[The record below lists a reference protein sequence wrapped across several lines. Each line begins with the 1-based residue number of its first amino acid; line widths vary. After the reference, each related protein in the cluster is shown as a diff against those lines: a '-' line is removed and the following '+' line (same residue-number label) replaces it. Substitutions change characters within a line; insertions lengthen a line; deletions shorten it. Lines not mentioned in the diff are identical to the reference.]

1 MESTGK
7 RPFPRRVSAV
17 VAVVTFLFVATGHL
31 PAGLQAQTPEDSSAV
46 PDLSAIWQR
55 SGRIGPVSVTPE
67 EWPLNARGIGMRE
80 AIDEALHPM
89 YDCVPAPIPHIL
101 GDPYNFSIEQQPD
114 RVIIKYEKDDITRTV
129 WLEGHGHREA
139 MASDF
144 SVQGY
149 STGRYENGQLVVET
163 TKFTFDAGGIDDHP
177 PMVPSTTSKRTIE
190 RYSRDGDRLNVEVV
204 MEDPLIL
211 TEPVL
216 FTFQFEP
223 TENALVEWIPCDPA
237 QSRAPLRY
245 IPEDQLKYG
254 IR

>member
-1 MESTGK
+1 MGCVGRGT
-7 RPFPRRVSAV
+7 FPRRVVEV
-17 VAVVTFLFVATGHL
+17 VAVVTAVFVVIGYLPTGLH
-31 PAGLQAQTPEDSSAV
+31 AQASEGSSEV
-46 PDLSAIWQR
+46 PDLSGIWQR
-55 SGRIGPVSVTPE
+55 SGRAVTPTE
-67 EWPLNARGIGMRE
+67 LPLNARGIGMRE

-101 GDPYNFSIEQQPD
+101 GDPYNFSIEQLPD
-114 RVIIKYEKDDITRTV
+114 RVMIRYEKDDIRRTV

-139 MASDF
+139 TANDY

-149 STGRYENGQLVVET
+149 STGRYENGQLVVESS
-163 TKFTFDAGGIDDHP
+163 KFTFDPGGLEDKP
-177 PMVPSTTSKRTIE
+177 PMVPSSTSKTTVE
-190 RYSRDGDRLNVEVV
+190 RYSRDGDRLTVEVV

-216 FTFQFEP
+216 FRFQFEP

>member
-1 MESTGK
+1 MGCVGK
-7 RPFPRRVSAV
+7 GTFSRRAITV
-17 VAVVTFLFVATGHL
+17 VAAVTFLLVVIGHL
-31 PAGLQAQTPEDSSAV
+31 PTSLQAQASAGSAAV

-55 SGRIGPVSVTPE
+55 SGRAVTPSE
-67 EWPLNARGIGMRE
+67 LPLNARGIGMRE

-89 YDCVPAPIPHIL
+89 YDCVPAPIPHIM
-101 GDPYNFSIEQQPD
+101 GDPYNFSIEQLPD
-114 RVIIKYEKDDITRTV
+114 RVIIKFEKDDVTRTV

-139 MASDF
+139 IASDY

-163 TKFTFDAGGIDDHP
+163 SKFTFDPGGLEDKP
-177 PMVPSTTSKRTIE
+177 PMVPSSTSKTTVE
-190 RYSRDGDRLNVEVV
+190 RYSRDGDRLTVELAL
-204 MEDPLIL
+204 EDPLIL
-211 TEPVL
+211 TEPVEYRY
-216 FTFQFEP
+216 QFEA
-223 TENALVEWIPCDPA
+223 TETALVEWIPCDPA